1 MMAGR
6 IGRLSMAGIRR
17 RFTRLDAPMVALTLA
32 ALATIGWFV
41 APFGLAIVIG
51 AQLVVG
57 GLGGVWLVGPI
68 RPRFGLARY
77 GIPALASVSATLAGR
92 LLTGPVQLVAVPM
105 VAVALLVV
113 IWAEVELPSGR
124 VPRLAIDLSLVGVV
138 FGVAAGVA
146 GALPRLTWPPA
157 LLLVLLATALPALRA
172 AELRGR
178 FGISAVG
185 DAALHLLAVA
195 QLGVALALLD
205 LPGVV
210 SPALLALGFHAWS
223 GAAESL
229 EAGAP
234 RRAIVA
240 EFGTLAA
247 LGIAVALLLTGR

>member
-1 MMAGR
+1 M
-6 IGRLSMAGIRR
+6 
-17 RFTRLDAPMVALTLA
+17 P
-32 ALATIGWFV
+32 
-41 APFGLAIVIG
+41 
-51 AQLVVG
+51 VVG
-57 GLGGVWLVGPI
+57 VLLLG
-68 RPRFGLARY
+68 
-77 GIPALASVSATLAGR
+77 
-92 LLTGPVQLVAVPM
+92 
-105 VAVALLVV
+105 V

-124 VPRLAIDLSLVGVV
+124 VPRLAIDLSLVGIV
-138 FGVAAGVA
+138 FAVAAGVSV
-146 GALPRLTWPPA
+146 ALPRLSWPPA
-157 LLLVLLATALPALRA
+157 LLLVLMAAALPALRA

-210 SPALLALGFHAWS
+210 SPALLALGFHAWG
-223 GAAESL
+223 GAAELL

-247 LGIAVALLLTGR
+247 LGILVALLLNGR

>member
-1 MMAGR
+1 
-6 IGRLSMAGIRR
+6 
-17 RFTRLDAPMVALTLA
+17 MV
-32 ALATIGWFV
+32 V
-41 APFGLAIVIG
+41 G

-57 GLGGVWLVGPI
+57 GMGGVWLVGPI
-68 RPRFGLARY
+68 RQRYGFARY
-77 GIPALASVSATLAGR
+77 GIPALAAVAATLVGR
-92 LLTGPVQLVAVPM
+92 LLTGPMQFIAMPVVAF
-105 VAVALLVV
+105 LLLGV

-124 VPRLAIDLSLVGVV
+124 VPRLAIDLSLVGIV
-138 FGVAAGVA
+138 FAVAAGVSV
-146 GALPRLTWPPA
+146 ALPRLSWPPA
-157 LLLVLLATALPALRA
+157 LLLVLLAAALPAMRA

-210 SPALLALGFHAWS
+210 SPALLALGFHAWG

-234 RRAIVA
+234 RRAVVT

-247 LGIAVALLLTGR
+247 MGILVALLLNGR

>member
-6 IGRLSMAGIRR
+6 TGRLSVAGIRR
-17 RFTRLDAPMVALTLA
+17 RFTRIDAGILALLLA
-32 ALATIGWFV
+32 ALAATGWFV
-41 APFGLAIVIG
+41 TPFGVAIVIG

-57 GLGGVWLVGPI
+57 GVGGVWLVGPI

-77 GIPALASVSATLAGR
+77 GIPALAAVSATLVGR
-92 LLTGPVQLVAVPM
+92 LLTGPLQLVAVPV
-105 VAVALLVV
+105 VAAVLMAV

-138 FGVAAGVA
+138 FAVAAGVA
-146 GALPRLTWPPA
+146 VAMPRLSWPPA
-157 LLLVLLATALPALRA
+157 LLLVLLAATVPALRA

-178 FGISAVG
+178 FGVSAVG
-185 DAALHLLAVA
+185 DAALHLLALA

-210 SPALLALGFHAWS
+210 SPALLALGFHAWG

-247 LGIAVALLLTGR
+247 LGIAIALILTGR